1 MVEGNPG
8 EGQHPAWG
16 LSTATWRYGQGWGA
30 GRRRESVLD
39 GEVVEWSQVARQL
52 VGAGWLRLYPVGHG
66 EQGPVG
72 LSLGVQRSAGRGG
85 GLAPKFRN
93 REEAC
98 STRQVSGWAG
108 PGCVGTC

>member
-39 GEVVEWSQVARQL
+39 REVVEWSRVARQL
-52 VGAGWLRLYPVGHG
+52 VGAGWLGLCPVGHG
-66 EQGPVG
+66 EQGPEG
-72 LSLGVQRSAGRGG
+72 LSLGVQRSAGRGRG
-85 GLAPKFRN
+85 
-93 REEAC
+93 
-98 STRQVSGWAG
+98 AG
-108 PGCVGTC
+108 PEV